1 MYRRIQRAKR
11 EDFPMKTAGLY
22 FLAAVLFLYCTVAS
36 LLALEK
42 AEESAARSGK
52 DETRDDIPRDAANT
66 TA

>member
-1 MYRRIQRAKR
+1 
-11 EDFPMKTAGLY
+11 MKTAGLY

-52 DETRDDIPRDAANT
+52 DESPDEIPRDTANA